1 MPAPHHSVFLQ
12 AGCPSCRPT
21 NSVKALKA
29 ATYSSNRTVSVWDKL
44 LTEPLEFSSSDAV
57 CAFIDGRHTHQT
69 LFVLLTVS
77 AMSQAETQKWFDSLK
92 QEVEKRDA
100 DIRQLQRSLKES
112 EGLLV
117 SNSVGCVLH
126 LMLLQ
131 PFTHTRTHAPG
142 T

>member
-1 MPAPHHSVFLQ
+1 M
-12 AGCPSCRPT
+12 
-21 NSVKALKA
+21 
-29 ATYSSNRTVSVWDKL
+29 SVWDKL